1 MNDVEDGFIPL
12 TDPRLA
18 RQETIWILTLDNKT
32 PMFSQQQ
39 LYTAVQ
45 GERTVYEMSWEGGGK
60 ITTRIM

>member
-1 MNDVEDGFIPL
+1 MSDVPDGFISL

-18 RQETIWILTLDNKT
+18 RQETIWILTPDRVPT
-32 PMFSQQQ
+32 FSQQQ
-39 LYTAVQ
+39 LYTAIQ